1 MKPTLASGVVLAMAV
16 AAGGAAPLAQ
26 QSSARPEPVEATTA
40 TKPVAAAPAGGEAK
54 DATPPT
60 APQGFTYKAEGRRDP
75 FVTLIKRGSD
85 VAGTT
90 AAARAAG
97 LAGLNTS
104 EVTLRGI
111 LASQGTYVAMLHG
124 SDEKTYIVRTGDKL
138 ADGTISSITADAM
151 VIQQRLR
158 DSLGQAKERE
168 VRKLLRHVD
177 GTN

>member
-1 MKPTLASGVVLAMAV
+1 MKPLLASGVVLTMAV

-26 QSSARPEPVEATTA
+26 QSPARPAPVEA
-40 TKPVAAAPAGGEAK
+40 
-54 DATPPT
+54 ATPAKPAVT
-60 APQGFTYKAEGRRDP
+60 APEGGDVRDASLTPPQGFTYKAEGRRDP

-85 VAGTT
+85 TPGAT

-97 LAGLNTS
+97 LVGLNTS
-104 EVTLRGI
+104 EVTLRGV
-111 LASQGTYVAMLHG
+111 LASQGTYVAMLRG
-124 SDEKTYIVRTGDKL
+124 SDEKTYIVRIGDKL
-138 ADGTISSITADAM
+138 ADGTFSSISADAM

-158 DSLGQAKERE
+158 DSLGQVKERE